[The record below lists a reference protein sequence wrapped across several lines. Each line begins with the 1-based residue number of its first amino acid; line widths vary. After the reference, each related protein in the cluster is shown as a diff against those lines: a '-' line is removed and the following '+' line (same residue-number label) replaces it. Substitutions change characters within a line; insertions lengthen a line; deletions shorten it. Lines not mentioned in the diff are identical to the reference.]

1 MNFPRTLMNPWFELV
16 RGDLKLEKALDHLER
31 IIREEGLRSF
41 GVPREL
47 EWTGEIWSVKSS

>member
-1 MNFPRTLMNPWFELV
+1 MNPWFELV